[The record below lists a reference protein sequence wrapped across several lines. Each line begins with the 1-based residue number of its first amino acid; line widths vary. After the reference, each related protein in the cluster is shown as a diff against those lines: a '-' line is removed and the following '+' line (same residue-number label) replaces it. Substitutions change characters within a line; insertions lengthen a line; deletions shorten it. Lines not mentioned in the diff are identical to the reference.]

1 MKLGMKIKKILA
13 ALLGNCIL
21 GFGVG
26 MASQA
31 LLGADPCI
39 SFSQAASSHLGIT
52 IGQMITIT
60 NVVLLIIVFFI
71 KKENIGMATLFVVLL
86 NQYPVD
92 FITSI
97 IPHSESLIINIL
109 WILAGIVL
117 VAIGCDLMIATKLGM
132 GIYDATI
139 FAVAS
144 KVNKDFVIV
153 RYFIDGFFLILTI
166 ILKGYIGI
174 GTILPYLLTGNLM
187 KLFMSHIERIC
198 HFE

>member
-1 MKLGMKIKKILA
+1 MYQ
-13 ALLGNCIL
+13 
-21 GFGVG
+21 F
-26 MASQA
+26 
-31 LLGADPCI
+31 I
-39 SFSQAASSHLGIT
+39 STSSHLGIT

-71 KKENIGMATLFVVLL
+71 KKENIGLATLFVVLL

-92 FITSI
+92 FITNI
-97 IPHSESLIINIL
+97 IPHSESLIVNIL

-117 VAIGCDLMIATKLGM
+117 VAIGRYIMIATKLGM

-144 KVNKDFVIV
+144 KVNKDSVVV
-153 RYFIDGFFLILTI
+153 RYFVDGFFLILTI

-187 KLFMSHIERIC
+187 KLFMPYIEKIC
-198 HFE
+198 HFS